1 MSAALE
7 PFEIRIPDEDL
18 DDLRRRLRQARWP
31 APLED
36 ADWSYG
42 IEQGSLRE
50 LARAWLDSYDWRAQ
64 EQALNR
70 FDHFRTRIDGQPI
83 HFVQARSPVP
93 DAFPL
98 ILSHGWP
105 GSIVEFLEILG
116 PLSDPAAH
124 GGDPA
129 DAFHVVCPSL
139 PGFGWS
145 SPLHSRGWNPVRIG
159 RAFAELMARLGYPRY
174 GAQGGDWGSYVSQ
187 FIARQDPEH
196 CVGVHLNFLFATP
209 PDAQALQDM
218 NEEETA
224 IWAAFQHY
232 VHEESGYAQIQST
245 KPETLGYALVDSPLG
260 LLAWIAEKFRTWTDC
275 EGRIENAV
283 SRDALLTNVMVYWLT
298 GTGGSSGR
306 LYRETR
312 SSEVFGPQPF
322 LKTPVGHAAF
332 PAEVVRCPRRWAER
346 SYNIVHWTDM
356 PRGGHFAALEQPGL
370 LVEDVRS
377 FFRRFRGG

>member
-83 HFVQARSPVP
+83 HFLQARSPVP

-312 SSEVFGPQPF
+312 NSEAFGPQPF
-322 LKTPVGHAAF
+322 LETPVGHAAF

>member
-1 MSAALE
+1 MSAAIE

-18 DDLRRRLRQARWP
+18 NDLRRRLQQTRWP
-31 APLED
+31 APLDD
-36 ADWSYG
+36 ADWAYG
-42 IEQGSLRE
+42 IEQGALRE
-50 LARAWLDSYDWRAQ
+50 LADAWLESYDWRVH
-64 EQALNR
+64 EKALNR
-70 FDHFRTRIDGQPI
+70 FDHFRTPIDGQPI
-83 HFVQARSPVP
+83 HFVHARSPTA

-116 PLSDPAAH
+116 PLTDPAAH

-145 SPLHSRGWNPVRIG
+145 SPLQSRGWNPLRIG
-159 RAFAELMARLGYPRY
+159 RAFAELMARLGYARY
-174 GAQGGDWGSYVSQ
+174 GAQGGDWGSFVSQ

-196 CVGVHLNFLFATP
+196 CAGIHLNFLFATP
-209 PDAQALQDM
+209 PDARALQEM
-218 NEEETA
+218 SEAEA
-224 IWAAFQHY
+224 AMWAGFRHY
-232 VHEESGYAQIQST
+232 VNEESGYAQIQST

-275 EGRIENAV
+275 EGRMENAV

-312 SSEVFGPQPF
+312 CSEAFGSQPF
-322 LKTPVGHAAF
+322 LETPVGHAAF

-346 SYNIVHWTDM
+346 FYNIVHWTDM
-356 PRGGHFAALEQPGL
+356 PRGGHFAALEQPEL

-377 FFRRFRGG
+377 FFRHLRGA

>member
-7 PFEIRIPDEDL
+7 PFEIRVPDADL
-18 DDLRRRLRQARWP
+18 DELRRRLRQA
-31 APLED
+31 PLDD

-42 IEQGSLRE
+42 IEQGALRE
-50 LARAWLDSYDWRAQ
+50 LARAWLESYDWRIH
-64 EQALNR
+64 ERALNR

-83 HFVQARSPVP
+83 HFLQARSPVP
-93 DAFPL
+93 DALPL

-116 PLSDPAAH
+116 PVSDPAAH

-145 SPLHSRGWNPVRIG
+145 SPLHSRGWNPARIG
-159 RAFAELMARLGYPRY
+159 RAFAELMARLGYRRY

-187 FIARQDPEH
+187 FLARQDPEH

-218 NEEETA
+218 NQEETA

-245 KPETLGYALVDSPLG
+245 KPETLGYALADSPLG

-275 EGRIENAV
+275 DGRIENAV
-283 SRDALLTNVMVYWLT
+283 SRDACSRM
-298 GTGGSSGR
+298 
-306 LYRETR
+306 
-312 SSEVFGPQPF
+312 
-322 LKTPVGHAAF
+322 
-332 PAEVVRCPRRWAER
+332 
-346 SYNIVHWTDM
+346 
-356 PRGGHFAALEQPGL
+356 
-370 LVEDVRS
+370 
-377 FFRRFRGG
+377 

>member
-83 HFVQARSPVP
+83 HFLQARSPVP

-218 NEEETA
+218 NDEETA

-312 SSEVFGPQPF
+312 NSEAFGPQPF
-322 LKTPVGHAAF
+322 LETPVGHAAF